1 MAEQNVNSDELNK
14 DERLDESDLEQV
26 SGGVVMHDDTLRKQ
40 EQNDKLTR
48 GEQNTK

>member
-1 MAEQNVNSDELNK
+1 MAEQNVNNDELNQ
-14 DERLDESDLEQV
+14 DECLDEADLEQV

-40 EQNDKLTR
+40 EQSDKLTR